1 MTKPEDNIAKIDLLS
16 HDIAE
21 ARRQEL
27 LRIFPEA
34 HTESGGINFDTL
46 RRSLGDAVQTGPED
60 FGMSW
65 AGKVEMIYTGPPY
78 NTGNDFIYPDN

>member
-1 MTKPEDNIAKIDLLS
+1 MTKPEDNIAKLDLPS
-16 HDIAE
+16 HNIAE

-46 RRSLGDAVQTGPED
+46 RRSLGDVVQTGPEG